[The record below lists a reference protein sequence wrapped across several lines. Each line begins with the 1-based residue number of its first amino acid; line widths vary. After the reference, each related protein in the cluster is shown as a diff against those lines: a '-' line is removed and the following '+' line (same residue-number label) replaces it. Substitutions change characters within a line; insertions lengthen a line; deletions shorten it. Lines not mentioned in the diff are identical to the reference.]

1 MLFKV
6 WAARMQE
13 LGQLES
19 IQYVLP
25 FENRGLEVGVT
36 LNHPHGQI
44 YAYPMVPPV
53 PANMQIHVE
62 KYFK

>member
-1 MLFKV
+1 ML
-6 WAARMQE
+6 E

-44 YAYPMVPPV
+44 YAYLMGPPV

>member
-6 WAARMQE
+6 CAARMLE

-44 YAYPMVPPV
+44 YAYLMGPPV